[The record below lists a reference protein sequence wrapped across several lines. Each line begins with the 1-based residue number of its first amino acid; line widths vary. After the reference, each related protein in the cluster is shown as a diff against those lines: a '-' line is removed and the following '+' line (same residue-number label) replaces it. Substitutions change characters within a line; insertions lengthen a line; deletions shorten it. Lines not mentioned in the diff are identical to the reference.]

1 VPYLYD
7 YVNIFCISSL
17 LEKMVEDTEIN
28 LYWQHRFNR
37 NNYVTSQLDA
47 SWECQ
52 YFSQC
57 SRQK

>member
-1 VPYLYD
+1 
-7 YVNIFCISSL
+7 
-17 LEKMVEDTEIN
+17 MVEDTEIN

-52 YFSQC
+52 YCSQC